1 MKLAP
6 KQDRFHVSI
15 DILLMLLV
23 AVRIFDLKTFGWLF
37 GGEGGFFVY
46 LVLLIVIYIRNMG
59 FKVRYEAVGKM
70 TPVWWILIGAL
81 ISFIPAYRYYGQHLY
96 YSVIVYRPF
105 FGYFALF
112 VLLSVKPTR
121 RELKRALYAFSVIY
135 LVATLY
141 VTFVNQDLVEL
152 EEKVDFIQKGDFVHL
167 LSGIEYV
174 VLAFIFAVDDFRN
187 QRRISWPH
195 LIWSLFIFAIVFLPQ
210 NRTTI
215 MASFVIVLVA
225 TLSSRSASRRLV
237 SEVVMGFFALA
248 VLVLAGGY
256 IMGLVNETVQQ
267 LSDPDYNR
275 VKAFSYFTSLP
286 NGWMSIFWGNGFIS
300 GNVHPIMS
308 QLMQDGIY
316 YADMGLL
323 GFWFLFG
330 IIPVGAILYYVFK
343 GLSRKHSFLVRANA
357 WFILVGM
364 LTISFFLRFN
374 YSLWLCIFLYLSA
387 NDPVYEWNA
396 AVEKKKRAEKK
407 ALHRYRSLA

>member
-23 AVRIFDLKTFGWLF
+23 AVRFFDLKPFGWLF
-37 GGEGGFFVY
+37 DGEGGFFVY

-59 FKVRYEAVGKM
+59 FKVRYEAAVEM
-70 TPVWWILIGAL
+70 TPVWWILIGVL

-112 VLLSVKPTR
+112 VLLSVNPTR

-135 LVATLY
+135 LVVTLH

-152 EEKVDFIQKGDFVHL
+152 QDNVDFIQKGDFVHM

-174 VLAFIFAVDDFRN
+174 VLAFIFALDDLLK
-187 QRRISWPH
+187 QRRTSWPY
-195 LIWSLFIFAIVFLPQ
+195 LVWSLFIFVIVFLPQ

-237 SEVVMGFFALA
+237 SEVVMSFFAFA
-248 VLVLAGGY
+248 VLVVAGGY
-256 IMGLVNETVQQ
+256 IMGLVTETFQQ
-267 LSDPDYNR
+267 LSDPEYNR
-275 VKAFSYFTSLP
+275 VKAFTYFTSVP

-300 GNVHPIMS
+300 GYVHPIMS

-330 IIPVGAILYYVFK
+330 IIPVGAILCYVIR

-357 WFILVGM
+357 WFILVGC

-387 NDPVYEWNA
+387 NDTEYKMSVALNR
-396 AVEKKKRAEKK
+396 KKIEKK
-407 ALHRYRSLA
+407 ALRRFRSFA

>member
-6 KQDRFHVSI
+6 RKDRFHVSI
-15 DILLMLLV
+15 DILLMLLA
-23 AVRIFDLKTFGWLF
+23 AVNFFDLKPFGWLF
-37 GGEGGFFVY
+37 EGEGGFFVY
-46 LVLLIVIYIRNMG
+46 MVLLIVIYVRNMG
-59 FKVRYEAVGKM
+59 FKVRYEAAGKM
-70 TPVWWILIGAL
+70 TPVWWVLLGAL

-96 YSVIVYRPF
+96 YSIIVYRAF

-121 RELKRALYAFSVIY
+121 LELKRALYTFSVIY
-135 LVATLY
+135 LVVTLY
-141 VTFVNQDLVEL
+141 VSFVNQNLVEWQ
-152 EEKVDFIQKGDFVHL
+152 EKVDFIEKGDFVHM
-167 LSGIEYV
+167 LSGIEYA
-174 VLAFIFAVDDFRN
+174 VLAFIFALDDFRN
-187 QRRISWPH
+187 QRRVFWPH
-195 LIWSLFIFAIVFLPQ
+195 LIWSLFMFFIVFLPQ

-215 MASFVIVLVA
+215 LASFVIVLVA
-225 TLSSRSASRRLV
+225 TLSGRSASRRLV
-237 SEVVMGFFALA
+237 SEVLMGFFALA
-248 VLVLAGGY
+248 VLVVAGGY
-256 IMGLVNETVQQ
+256 IMGLVTETVQQ

-300 GNVHPIMS
+300 GYVHPIMS
-308 QLMQDGIY
+308 QLMQEGIY

-357 WFILVGM
+357 WFILVGS

-387 NDPVYEWNA
+387 NDPVYEWNV
-396 AVEKKKRAEKK
+396 AVEKKKAEKK
-407 ALHRYRSLA
+407 ALRRYRSLA